1 MGRSPRV
8 RYALCIS
15 VAAASRC
22 DATHRSRKVKLR
34 NGLVIASAA
43 ALVAWATVA
52 VDQHGSTVA
61 HEFLTP
67 PVQQLALGKTVA
79 PVPQVLPVQLAVLF
93 QSSGH

>member
-1 MGRSPRV
+1 MERSPRV

-15 VAAASRC
+15 VAAGSRC
-22 DATHRSRKVKLR
+22 DATHRRQEVKLR

-43 ALVAWATVA
+43 ALVVWATVA
-52 VDQHGSTVA
+52 TDQNGSTVA
-61 HEFLTP
+61 HEFLTS
-67 PVQQLALGKTVA
+67 PVQQLALGKNAA